1 MFALVPTRHDPAP
14 SRIRYRLQRLWLTQ
28 RFRWFLRRGLPIGI
42 LVAVVAGVINDGR
55 VQAWIGAQTAALRDT
70 VAERPEMQ
78 IASMTI
84 SNASPDLTAQ
94 IAAILEMDLP
104 ISALDLDLAGLRA
117 QVESLDAVK
126 SATLRLGAQNSLQ
139 IEVVERRPVILWRK
153 GDVLE
158 MLDETGARVAFVPAR
173 GAQPDLPVVAGE
185 AADAAVEDALRLL
198 RVAAPLGA
206 RMRGLVRVGARRWN
220 VVLDR
225 DQTIMLPESGA
236 ADALRQVIALQ
247 ASEALLDR
255 DISVVDMRNADRPIL
270 RLNPDALQSL
280 RDARATARDDAI

>member
-1 MFALVPTRHDPAP
+1 MYALIALRRDPAP

-28 RFRWFLRRGLPIGI
+28 RFRWFLRRGLPIGF
-42 LVAVVAGVINDGR
+42 LVAVCAGIISDGR
-55 VQAWIGAQTAALRDT
+55 VQAWVSMQASDLRNT

-78 IASMTI
+78 VATMEIT
-84 SNASPDLTAQ
+84 NASSDLTAQ

-104 ISALDLDLAGLRA
+104 ISALDLDLAGLRE
-117 QVESLDAVK
+117 QVERLDAVK
-126 SATLRLGAQNSLQ
+126 SATLRLGAHNALL

-153 GDVLE
+153 GNMLE

-198 RVAAPLGA
+198 RVAAPLGS

-225 DQTIMLPESGA
+225 DQIIMLPEAGA
-236 ADALRQVIALQ
+236 ADALRHVLALQ

-255 DISVVDMRNADRPIL
+255 DIAVVDMRNAERPLL
-270 RLNPDALQSL
+270 RLNPDALLTL
-280 RDARATARDDAI
+280 REARATARDDAI